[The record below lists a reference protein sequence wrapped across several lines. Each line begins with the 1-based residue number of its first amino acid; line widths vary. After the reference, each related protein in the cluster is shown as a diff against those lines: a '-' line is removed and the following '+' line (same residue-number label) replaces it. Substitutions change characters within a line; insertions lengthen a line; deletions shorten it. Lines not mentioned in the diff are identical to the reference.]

1 MNLSIKVIFTILVL
15 LTIGYL
21 LLALQTGAP
30 TKTVDMNSK
39 DTFTVQPI
47 SHASFVMTLGGLTI
61 YNDPIGAVEEYSSYG
76 TPDLVL
82 LGHDHPDH
90 LDVNTLTGVAGEKSV
105 LVAPKSVFDKLPME
119 LQAQTVVL
127 ANGDIHEV
135 GGVTITAVPMYNL
148 PETPDVYH
156 VKGVGNGYLLEAS
169 STRVYVAGDT
179 DGIPEMFEFGK
190 VDHAFIPMNLP
201 FTMTVEEAAA
211 AVVKL
216 APGTVYPYH
225 YRGKDG
231 LSDIQKF
238 ARLVHEGNPDIKV
251 ELLNW
256 YPDEN
261 ETGE

>member
-21 LLALQTGAP
+21 LLAFQSDSP
-30 TKTVDMNSK
+30 TITSDMNTQSAFSVK
-39 DTFTVQPI
+39 PI

-61 YNDPIGAVEEYSSYG
+61 YNDPVGLVKEYTNHG

-90 LDVNTLTGVAGEKSV
+90 LDVNTLTGVVEGTTV
-105 LVAPKSVFDKLPME
+105 IVAAKSVFDKLPMK
-119 LQAQTVVL
+119 LQEQAVVL

-148 PETPDVYH
+148 PETTDAYH

-169 STRVYVAGDT
+169 STRVYIAGDT
-179 DGIPEMFEFGK
+179 DGIPEMFEFGQ

-201 FTMTVEEAAA
+201 FTMAVEEAAA
-211 AVVKL
+211 AVIKL
-216 APGTVYPYH
+216 APSTVYPHH

-231 LSDIQKF
+231 LSNVQEF
-238 ARLVHEGNPDIKV
+238 TRLVHEGNPDIKV

-256 YPDEN
+256 YPDES